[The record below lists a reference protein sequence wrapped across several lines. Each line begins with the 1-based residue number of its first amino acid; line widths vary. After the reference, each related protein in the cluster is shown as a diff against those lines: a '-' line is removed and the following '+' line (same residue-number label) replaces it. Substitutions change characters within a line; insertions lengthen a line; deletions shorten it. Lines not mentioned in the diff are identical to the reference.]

1 MHSLRAYV
9 CNFRWVLHLI
19 TRDFITCKPSPV
31 IRSSPVLRGTV
42 HVLQLRGMTNS
53 FVRLCFSSQQSFISL
68 KSVFLLHWLRV
79 HVAWL
84 YESRLLMDMVTGI
97 STQTTQTTD
106 ASVFKSL
113 YYVYMNSLSKKNI
126 LFCYYSQ
133 VSFDIMKELEYK

>member
-1 MHSLRAYV
+1 
-9 CNFRWVLHLI
+9 
-19 TRDFITCKPSPV
+19 
-31 IRSSPVLRGTV
+31 
-42 HVLQLRGMTNS
+42 
-53 FVRLCFSSQQSFISL
+53 
-68 KSVFLLHWLRV
+68 
-79 HVAWL
+79 
-84 YESRLLMDMVTGI
+84 MDMVTGI